1 MGFTALPTTAVGL
14 GSFGMLWPIMVSMFK
29 GVVKALFEIDE
40 FITTKRP
47 PSPIPKSS
55 ISGTLLG
62 WYRQCDVITYSG
74 DVDFGIFIHEYD
86 ARLIAEFQRAG
97 LELMHLFGKTTD
109 SFELSFAFADMKLD
123 LFFFYR
129 EVGWCMVWCA
139 NVSMPGSVNTWFLYS
154 F

>member
-1 MGFTALPTTAVGL
+1 ME
-14 GSFGMLWPIMVSMFK
+14 SMYEGAPFII
-29 GVVKALFEIDE
+29 KALFEIE
-40 FITTKRP
+40 FITTKP
-47 PSPIPKSS
+47 HPLSPNHQFS

-97 LELMHLFGKTTD
+97 LELLHLFGKTTD

-129 EVGWCMVWCA
+129 EVGRCGA
-139 NVSMPGSVNTWFLYS
+139 NVAR
-154 F
+154 